1 MVIIENVCTKL
12 YEFEKENKCCLN
24 YLNNIKQQIEI
35 QKEDMVEKTIKSLK
49 DNEKSLHELDCHVL
63 NCDLLNKTT
72 NIETK
77 TIKDLL
83 NWAFVTESV
92 LESVL

>member
-12 YEFEKENKCCLN
+12 DEFQKENNCCLN
-24 YLNNIKQQIEI
+24 YLNGIKQQIE
-35 QKEDMVEKTIKSLK
+35 KEDMVEKTIKSLK
-49 DNEKSLHELDCHVL
+49 DNEKSLYELDCHVL

-77 TIKDLL
+77 TIRDLL
-83 NWAFVTESV
+83 NWAFVTESI